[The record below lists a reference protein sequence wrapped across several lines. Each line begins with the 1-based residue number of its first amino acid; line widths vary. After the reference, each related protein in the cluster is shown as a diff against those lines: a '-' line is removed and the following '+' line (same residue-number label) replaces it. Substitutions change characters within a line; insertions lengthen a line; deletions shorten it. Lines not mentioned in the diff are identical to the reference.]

1 MQKIRVIL
9 SLANQLFWL
18 FATEQLLKEYMGLL
32 LLQCHIQFP
41 LYVHG
46 KNPYSY
52 SSPHT
57 SPPVE
62 VIKLL
67 ALSVSQEAQTI
78 VTVQLSDK
86 C

>member
-32 LLQCHIQFP
+32 LQCHIKFP

-46 KNPYSY
+46 KNAYSY

-57 SPPVE
+57 SPLVE

-67 ALSVSQEAQTI
+67 ALTVSQEAQTI